1 MCIAM
6 IILAI
11 IIDVAVYK
19 WRKLTSLIL
28 YFELVYTI
36 LVALVPSS
44 ENPPTMI
51 YWYMMTIFH
60 FIGYFTDSGT
70 QVVVTSISITVKMLP
85 VGYFIYDT
93 EVTAV
98 SVGMALMIAIIVFFT
113 ILTMTFVMLYISEL
127 HFKMKTMNIENAKL
141 LDGMHEGVLILS
153 K

>member
-44 ENPPTMI
+44 ENPTTI
-51 YWYMMTIFH
+51 VYWYMMTIFN
-60 FIGYFTDSGT
+60 FKGYFTDSGT
-70 QVVVTSISITVKMLP
+70 QVVATTISIT
-85 VGYFIYDT
+85 I
-93 EVTAV
+93 
-98 SVGMALMIAIIVFFT
+98 
-113 ILTMTFVMLYISEL
+113 
-127 HFKMKTMNIENAKL
+127 
-141 LDGMHEGVLILS
+141 
-153 K
+153 